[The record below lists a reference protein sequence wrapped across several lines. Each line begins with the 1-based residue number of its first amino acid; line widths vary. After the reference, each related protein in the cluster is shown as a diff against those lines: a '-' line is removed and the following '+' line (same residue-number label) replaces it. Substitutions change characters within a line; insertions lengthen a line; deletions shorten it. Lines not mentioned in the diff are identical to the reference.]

1 MYMRHLI
8 FALFLT
14 AALLGGCGSAKPKGP
29 RVDVT
34 IGQQLIELKEAHAAG
49 ALNDAEYARQRKA
62 LIDNMQ

>member
-1 MYMRHLI
+1 MYMKPLFYAI
-8 FALFLT
+8 FLT
-14 AALLGGCGSAKPKGP
+14 ATFLGGCGTAKPKGP